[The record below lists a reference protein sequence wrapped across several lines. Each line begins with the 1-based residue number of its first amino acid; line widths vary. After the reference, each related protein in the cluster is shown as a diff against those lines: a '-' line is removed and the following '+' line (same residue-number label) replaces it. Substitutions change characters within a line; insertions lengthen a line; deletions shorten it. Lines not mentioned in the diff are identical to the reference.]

1 MTEEN
6 TMSELKPNI
15 HDKTNVLDY
24 VLVGDYYIPAI
35 ELPEDDDR
43 PIGKWGRM
51 HRAYLEETNPLL
63 LNHLILTGRLHT
75 YLADLDEQAQDRC
88 RLIIR
93 QMAAAEG
100 MTEELKHQS
109 QWEWVRAMNSIVDRA
124 EESIKRELIYT

>member
-1 MTEEN
+1 MN
-6 TMSELKPNI
+6 KLKPRI
-15 HDKTNVLDY
+15 HDEANGLDY
-24 VLVGDYYIPAI
+24 ILVGDYYVPAI
-35 ELPEDDDR
+35 EPPEGDDR

-51 HRAYLEETNPLL
+51 HRAYLKETNPLL

-75 YLADLDEQAQDRC
+75 YLADLDEQAQDRY

-100 MTEELKHQS
+100 VTEDLKRQS
-109 QWEWVRAMNSIVDRA
+109 QREWVRAMNSIVDRA

>member
-1 MTEEN
+1 MN
-6 TMSELKPNI
+6 ELKPSI
-15 HDKTNVLDY
+15 HDETNGLDY

-63 LNHLILTGRLHT
+63 LNHLILTNKLHT
-75 YLADLDEQAQDRC
+75 YLAKLNEQAQNRC
-88 RLIIR
+88 RLIIK

-100 MTEELKHQS
+100 VTEELKRWS
-109 QWEWVRAMNSIVDRA
+109 QWEWVKSMNGIHDRA
-124 EESIKRELIYT
+124 EEIVLQELVYSL

>member
-1 MTEEN
+1 MN
-6 TMSELKPNI
+6 ELKPSI
-15 HDKTNVLDY
+15 HDEANGLDY

-35 ELPEDDDR
+35 ELPEGDDR

-51 HRAYLEETNPLL
+51 HRAYLEETTPLL

-75 YLADLDEQAQDRC
+75 YLADLDEQAQDRY

-93 QMAAAEG
+93 QMTTAEG
-100 MTEELKHQS
+100 VTEDLKRRP
-109 QWEWVRAMNSIVDRA
+109 QWEWVRAMNSIMDRA

>member
-1 MTEEN
+1 MN
-6 TMSELKPNI
+6 ELKPRI
-15 HDKTNVLDY
+15 HDEATGLDY

-35 ELPEDDDR
+35 GLPEDDDR

-51 HRAYLEETNPLL
+51 HRAYLEETTPLL
-63 LNHLILTGRLHT
+63 LNHLVLTGKLHN
-75 YLADLDEQAQDRC
+75 YLADLDEQAQDRY

-100 MTEELKHQS
+100 VTENLKRQS
-109 QWEWVRAMNSIVDRA
+109 QREWVRAMNSIVDRA

>member
-1 MTEEN
+1 MD
-6 TMSELKPNI
+6 ELKPSI
-15 HDKTNVLDY
+15 HDEANGLDY
-24 VLVGDYYIPAI
+24 VLAGDYYIPVI

-51 HRAYLEETNPLL
+51 HLAYLEETNPLL

-75 YLADLDEQAQDRC
+75 YLADLDEQAQDRY

-100 MTEELKHQS
+100 VTEDLKRQS
-109 QWEWVRAMNSIVDRA
+109 QWEGVRAMNSIMNRA
-124 EESIKRELIYT
+124 EESIKCELIYT

>member
-1 MTEEN
+1 MN
-6 TMSELKPNI
+6 ELKPKI
-15 HDKTNVLDY
+15 HDEVNDLDY

-35 ELPEDDDR
+35 ELPEGDDR
-43 PIGKWGRM
+43 LIGKWGRM

-75 YLADLDEQAQDRC
+75 YLADLDGQAQDRY

-100 MTEELKHQS
+100 VTENLKRQS
-109 QWEWVRAMNSIVDRA
+109 QREWVRAMNSIVDRA
-124 EESIKRELIYT
+124 EESIKCELIYT

>member
-1 MTEEN
+1 MN
-6 TMSELKPNI
+6 ELKPKI
-15 HDKTNVLDY
+15 HDEVNDLDY

-35 ELPEDDDR
+35 ELPEGDDR
-43 PIGKWGRM
+43 LIGKWGRM

-75 YLADLDEQAQDRC
+75 YLADLDEQAQDRY

-93 QMAAAEG
+93 QMAASEG
-100 MTEELKHQS
+100 VTEDLKRRS
-109 QWEWVRAMNSIVDRA
+109 QWEWIKTMNSIMNRA

>member
-1 MTEEN
+1 MN
-6 TMSELKPNI
+6 ELKPRI
-15 HDKTNVLDY
+15 HDEATGLDY

-35 ELPEDDDR
+35 EPPEGDDR

-51 HRAYLEETNPLL
+51 HRAYLEETNSLL

-75 YLADLDEQAQDRC
+75 YLADLDEQAQDRY

-100 MTEELKHQS
+100 VTENLKRQS

-124 EESIKRELIYT
+124 EESIKGELIYT

>member
-1 MTEEN
+1 MD
-6 TMSELKPNI
+6 ELKPSI
-15 HDKTNVLDY
+15 HDEANDLDY

-35 ELPEDDDR
+35 GLPEDDDR

-75 YLADLDEQAQDRC
+75 YLADLDGQAKERC
-88 RLIIR
+88 QVLV
-93 QMAAAEG
+93 QQTAATEG
-100 MTEELKHQS
+100 VTEDLKRRS